1 MLSKHD
7 IEFMKQSVREIINE
21 WQTTITILQPLPL
34 SEQPNYNNIMHEFVG
49 DVKYETIVVPAERKD
64 LVNNQTNN
72 LTLDTVEYGKKNA
85 GTILYAISNIIPV
98 FDEDG
103 NQIGVKSFKPNK
115 DSIIAIDD
123 TEDRYYIYAMRD
135 RIGETLIVIKRH
147 VGNKLYGA
155 DIGDNVPVDGLGDD

>member
-7 IEFMKQSVREIINE
+7 IEFMKQSIREIINE

-85 GTILYAISNIIPV
+85 GTILYAIPNIIPV

-123 TEDRYYIYAMRD
+123 TEDRYYIYEMHKKH
-135 RIGETLIVIKRH
+135 L
-147 VGNKLYGA
+147 
-155 DIGDNVPVDGLGDD
+155 

>member
-1 MLSKHD
+1 MLSKYD

-72 LTLDTVEYGKKNA
+72 LTLDTGEY
-85 GTILYAISNIIPV
+85 
-98 FDEDG
+98 
-103 NQIGVKSFKPNK
+103 
-115 DSIIAIDD
+115 
-123 TEDRYYIYAMRD
+123 
-135 RIGETLIVIKRH
+135 
-147 VGNKLYGA
+147 
-155 DIGDNVPVDGLGDD
+155 